1 MDKIIYPVKPDYD
14 WKARVTSFD
23 AGRDRR
29 LRLSSLLRFQQ
40 EAGERHFGDAGLTY
54 WEFYRRGMIFV
65 LTRLQV
71 EIRRLPELE
80 EEVTLRTWHRDSK
93 GAQMFRCYQLLD
105 AQGQILTE
113 GVSSFALVDVES
125 HRPLRPTVFEQL
137 GEMCQPDRHN
147 GCPDPGRLLVPEGL
161 EEVGI
166 RTVYWSDTDYNGHL
180 NNTVYADILCDF
192 VPGGLKGRRIAGFS
206 ISYEREALEGETLR
220 IRAAEL
226 PDDDGCGKVWMTGE
240 HGRGRCFTA
249 WLRLHQAGGPDDRL

>member
-105 AQGQILTE
+105 A
-113 GVSSFALVDVES
+113 
-125 HRPLRPTVFEQL
+125 
-137 GEMCQPDRHN
+137 
-147 GCPDPGRLLVPEGL
+147 
-161 EEVGI
+161 
-166 RTVYWSDTDYNGHL
+166 
-180 NNTVYADILCDF
+180 
-192 VPGGLKGRRIAGFS
+192 
-206 ISYEREALEGETLR
+206 
-220 IRAAEL
+220 
-226 PDDDGCGKVWMTGE
+226 
-240 HGRGRCFTA
+240 
-249 WLRLHQAGGPDDRL
+249 